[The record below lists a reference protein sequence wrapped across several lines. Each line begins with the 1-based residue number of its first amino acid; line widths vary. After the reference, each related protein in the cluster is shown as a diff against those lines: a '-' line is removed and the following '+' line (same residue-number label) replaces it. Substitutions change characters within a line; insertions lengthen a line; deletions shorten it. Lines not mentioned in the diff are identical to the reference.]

1 MERSWHRWF
10 YQVGT
15 TEDNTADFI
24 NRRENKQ
31 RHDYTGEVERRGKNE
46 EKRRRLTMSYA
57 LMLRLWL
64 LPDAAT
70 GLGFTREAH
79 PQRPHNPVTAFRF
92 PQTPPGYI
100 LISNT
105 KYEQILIRP
114 PVQLW
119 FQTTAIVNQTDR
131 RLIAAVVNCCKLSAT
146 VGTCCSQLSSVVY
159 RRSQSRR
166 SGEPAFFRMGD
177 ILVC

>member
-1 MERSWHRWF
+1 MVTIMKLAPLILLLHSDPPPKSPWDIIIRVSKFE
-10 YQVGT
+10 
-15 TEDNTADFI
+15 
-24 NRRENKQ
+24 
-31 RHDYTGEVERRGKNE
+31 KN
-46 EKRRRLTMSYA
+46 
-57 LMLRLWL
+57 
-64 LPDAAT
+64 
-70 GLGFTREAH
+70 
-79 PQRPHNPVTAFRF
+79 V
-92 PQTPPGYI
+92 
-100 LISNT
+100 
-105 KYEQILIRP
+105 QILIRP

-146 VGTCCSQLSSVVY
+146 VGTCCSQFSSVVY